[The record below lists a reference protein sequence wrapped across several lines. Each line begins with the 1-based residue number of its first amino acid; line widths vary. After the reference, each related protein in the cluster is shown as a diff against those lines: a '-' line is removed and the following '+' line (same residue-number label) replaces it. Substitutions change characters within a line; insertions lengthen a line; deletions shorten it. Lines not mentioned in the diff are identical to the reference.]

1 MDVTKLDEEELSY
14 ELRAR
19 GIAAMNDVNEM
30 RSVLRGLL
38 RIEVEGNSLMSADSK
53 VPGVNVKSEVKTCVK
68 KLQVI
73 NEMIDNIQGDRYSEQ
88 YRLADAKLCHLMNRV
103 DKLPAVEKRDQNDRS
118 NLLKGILFLMRKM
131 EGMASNT
138 SVVETNTNQNDGAA
152 GAGTVVLYEKTTTT
166 EMNSTYG
173 SAESTASDEEE
184 YFVQQ
189 GVAIKSLSK
198 LHKGSKS
205 HKNAETHY
213 TGLLRIMKY
222 RTAKFIEWKP
232 TEMSIFPDVDE
243 WNIVDTGY
251 KQNGKNKNDRSNI
264 DIKIN
269 LATMKSY
276 KMKKHKKHQ
285 ISILQTNGSLV
296 TFLFESSPISDFV
309 TALKTLLHTEKEIR
323 HHRPT
328 GVILVL
334 GERQDSDPLCQS
346 IKELKI
352 FPDQP
357 PTSTVWSFISGFQ
370 NNPVEKTYETFAKI
384 SDVLLTRTPDTRPD
398 QEVAELLNRAEEDD
412 EYTMVDHPP
421 PTVLPPRPGI
431 KPRGNPLDQ
440 TTFYQSMNDEG
451 RITNEDYIKN
461 IIFYG
466 GCEHSIRHEVW
477 KYLLGYYPWDSTR
490 EQRINID
497 KQQKTEYERM
507 KVQWMNMSSDQISRF
522 NMYRDRKSLID
533 KDVYRTDRTLDF
545 YAGEGN
551 ENLVKL
557 HNVLMTYVMYN
568 FDLGYVQGMSDLLSP
583 ILMIM
588 NSDEVESF
596 WCFVGFMNRV
606 NTNFELKQTGMK
618 KQLNDLHYLLTTVS
632 PKLEN
637 HLKKMDSSNMYF
649 CFRWLLVLFKR
660 EFIYSDIMRLWEV
673 LWTDIPCANFHLLIC
688 VAILDNEK
696 DTIINENY
704 GLTEI
709 LKHVNNLCE
718 QIDLDKA
725 LTTAYSIYEQ
735 LKQAQPSLQDSVN
748 ELLGF
753 SISHSETILSS
764 DSNSREDD
772 YEKALSMNYT

>member
-1 MDVTKLDEEELSY
+1 MVTEPED
-14 ELRAR
+14 
-19 GIAAMNDVNEM
+19 
-30 RSVLRGLL
+30 
-38 RIEVEGNSLMSADSK
+38 
-53 VPGVNVKSEVKTCVK
+53 K
-68 KLQVI
+68 K
-73 NEMIDNIQGDRYSEQ
+73 
-88 YRLADAKLCHLMNRV
+88 
-103 DKLPAVEKRDQNDRS
+103 DRS

-131 EGMASNT
+131 ESMTSNT
-138 SVVETNTNQNDGAA
+138 TVIETNTNENDNAVGP
-152 GAGTVVLYEKTTTT
+152 GTVVLYEKNTIT
-166 EMNSTYG
+166 EMNSTCR
-173 SAESTASDEEE
+173 SSESTTSDEEFGTE

-213 TGLLRIMKY
+213 TGLLKIMKY
-222 RTAKFIEWKP
+222 KTAKFIEWKP
-232 TEMSIFPDVDE
+232 TEMSVFPDADE

-251 KQNGKNKNDRSNI
+251 KQIGKNKSDRNI

-296 TFLFESSPISDFV
+296 TFLFESSPINDFV

-384 SDVLLTRTPDTRPD
+384 SDVLLTRTADTRPD
-398 QEVAELLNRAEEDD
+398 QEVVELLNRAEEDD

-421 PTVLPPRPGI
+421 SVLPPRPKI

-440 TTFYQSMNDEG
+440 TTFYQSMDNEG
-451 RITNEDYIKN
+451 RIINVDKIKN
-461 IIFYG
+461 IIFFG

-477 KYLLGYYPWDSTR
+477 KYLLGYYPWNSTR
-490 EQRINID
+490 DQRLLID
-497 KQQKTEYERM
+497 KQQKIEYERM
-507 KVQWMNMSSDQISRF
+507 KVQWMNMSFDQVSRF

-545 YAGEGN
+545 YAGE
-551 ENLVKL
+551 ENKNLSKL

-660 EFIYSDIMRLWEV
+660 EFVHSDIMRLWEV

-696 DTIINENY
+696 DIIINENY

-718 QIDLDKA
+718 KIDLDKA

-735 LKQAQPSLQDSVN
+735 LKEAQPSLQDSVN

-753 SISHSETILSS
+753 SISRSDTILSN
-764 DSNSREDD
+764 SNLTEDN
-772 YEKALSMNYT
+772 YEKALSMNYV

>member
-1 MDVTKLDEEELSY
+1 MDVNKLEEEELSY
-14 ELRAR
+14 ELKSR
-19 GIAAMNDVNEM
+19 GIASMNNVNEM

-38 RIEVEGNSLMSADSK
+38 KIEVEGKSLMVTNSN
-53 VPGVNVKSEVKTCVK
+53 VPLDVKSEVKTCVK

-73 NEMIDNIQGDRYSEQ
+73 NTMIDNIKGDRYSEQ
-88 YRLADAKLCHLMNRV
+88 YRTVDAKLCHLMNRV
-103 DKLPAVEKRDQNDRS
+103 DKLMVTEPEDKKDRS

-131 EGMASNT
+131 ESMTSNT
-138 SVVETNTNQNDGAA
+138 TVIETNTNENDNAVGP
-152 GAGTVVLYEKTTTT
+152 GTVVLYEKNTIT
-166 EMNSTYG
+166 EMNSTCR
-173 SAESTASDEEE
+173 SSESTTSDEEFGTE

-213 TGLLRIMKY
+213 TGLLKIMKY
-222 RTAKFIEWKP
+222 KTAKFIEWKP
-232 TEMSIFPDVDE
+232 TEMSVFPDADE

-251 KQNGKNKNDRSNI
+251 KQIGKNKSDRNI

-296 TFLFESSPISDFV
+296 TFLFESSPINDFV

-384 SDVLLTRTPDTRPD
+384 SDVLLTRTADTRPD
-398 QEVAELLNRAEEDD
+398 QEVVELLNRAEEDD

-421 PTVLPPRPGI
+421 SVLPPRPKI

-440 TTFYQSMNDEG
+440 TTFYQSMDNEG
-451 RITNEDYIKN
+451 RIINVDKIKN
-461 IIFYG
+461 IIFFG

-477 KYLLGYYPWDSTR
+477 KYLLGYYPWNSTR
-490 EQRINID
+490 DQRLLID
-497 KQQKTEYERM
+497 KQQKIEYERM
-507 KVQWMNMSSDQISRF
+507 KVQWMNMSFDQVSRF

-545 YAGEGN
+545 YAGE
-551 ENLVKL
+551 ENKNLSKL

-660 EFIYSDIMRLWEV
+660 EFVHSDIMRLWEV

-696 DTIINENY
+696 DIIINENY

-718 QIDLDKA
+718 KIDLDKA

-735 LKQAQPSLQDSVN
+735 LKEAQPSLQDSVN

-753 SISHSETILSS
+753 SISRSDTILSN
-764 DSNSREDD
+764 SNLTEDN
-772 YEKALSMNYT
+772 YEKALSMNYV

>member
-1 MDVTKLDEEELSY
+1 
-14 ELRAR
+14 
-19 GIAAMNDVNEM
+19 
-30 RSVLRGLL
+30 
-38 RIEVEGNSLMSADSK
+38 
-53 VPGVNVKSEVKTCVK
+53 
-68 KLQVI
+68 
-73 NEMIDNIQGDRYSEQ
+73 
-88 YRLADAKLCHLMNRV
+88 
-103 DKLPAVEKRDQNDRS
+103 
-118 NLLKGILFLMRKM
+118 
-131 EGMASNT
+131 
-138 SVVETNTNQNDGAA
+138 
-152 GAGTVVLYEKTTTT
+152 
-166 EMNSTYG
+166 MNSTYTG
-173 SAESTASDEEE
+173 SVSTASDEEFGTE

-198 LHKGSKS
+198 LHKGSKR

-213 TGLLRIMKY
+213 TGILKIMKY
-222 RTAKFIEWKP
+222 KTDKFIEWKP
-232 TEMSIFPDVDE
+232 TEMSIVPDVDE
-243 WNIVDTGY
+243 WNIVDTGF
-251 KQNGKNKNDRSNI
+251 KNQEKNLNDHNI

-269 LATMKSY
+269 LATLKSY
-276 KMKKHKKHQ
+276 KLKKHKKHQ

-296 TFLFESSPISDFV
+296 TFLFESSPINDFI
-309 TALKTLLHTEKEIR
+309 TALKTLLYTEKEIR

-328 GVILVL
+328 GVMLVL

-412 EYTMVDHPP
+412 EYTMLEHP
-421 PTVLPPRPGI
+421 TSILPPRPSI
-431 KPRGNPLDQ
+431 KPRKMPLNQ
-440 TTFYQSMNDEG
+440 TKFYESMDEEG
-451 RITNEDYIKN
+451 RIINSDEIKS

-466 GCEHSIRHEVW
+466 GVEHSLRRVVW
-477 KYLLGYYPWDSTR
+477 KFLLEYYPWNSTR
-490 EQRINID
+490 EQRTYID
-497 KQQKTEYERM
+497 EQKKVEYERM
-507 KVQWMNMSSDQISRF
+507 KVQWMNMSSDQMSRF

-545 YAGEGN
+545 YAGDRN
-551 ENLVKL
+551 DNLVKL

-583 ILMIM
+583 ILVIM

-618 KQLNDLHYLLTTVS
+618 KQLNDLHYLLSTVS
-632 PKLEN
+632 PELES

-660 EFIYSDIMRLWEV
+660 EFVYSDIMQLWEV
-673 LWTDIPCANFHLLIC
+673 LWTDMPCSNFHLLIC
-688 VAILDNEK
+688 VAILDNERE
-696 DTIINENY
+696 TIINENY

-709 LKHVNNLCE
+709 LKHVNNLSE
-718 QIDLDKA
+718 RINLDQA

-735 LKQAQPSLQDSVN
+735 LKEAKTSLSDSVS

-753 SISHSETILSS
+753 RINNTDDNNI
-764 DSNSREDD
+764 REEE
-772 YEKALSMNYT
+772 YEKALSMNYI